1 MGQTNKNFSPFI
13 PASIAFIFGIYAQ
26 SYELFNPTIL
36 LIILGVFTPIVFVS
50 AMKRTTAFKPLYCAK
65 SRHSRIHPQLDK
77 HGVFWRRRIKNF
89 YSNFTQAFTCIIFF
103 TLGSFALT
111 WQKNQYSTMIQ
122 EFDGKKL
129 DLIAKVTNKIL
140 LPADKSG
147 DRHGCWKEILEITV
161 WQAKDVTPFC
171 EIKKPNLPARGECFL
186 QAAPFDTPHN
196 ARHSGRAAKKNV
208 SNHAGIKFAS
218 NCIAPCYKKTN
229 FNLQCYS
236 TSNSCVQ
243 VDNIIEIQDVKI
255 KVPQDQS
262 LSQNSSYKNYLI
274 KENLLASVFFY
285 KNKNIKILRTPKF
298 SFKRLIWNIQ
308 VNTYQRLQQKMHPTV
323 FTYFSLMFLGN
334 THHKNIDSMRNT
346 FNYWGLSHYLARSG
360 LHIVLF
366 ILIWTIFLQLIPI
379 SIRFKR
385 SLLIII
391 CITYKLFSWT
401 SLPFTRAFYAFI
413 LTEIGKIFNLQT
425 NFLHLLCI
433 VCMTILLFNP
443 MQLFFLDFQL
453 TFALTFALAFVSKYM
468 H

>member
-1 MGQTNKNFSPFI
+1 MTKTASQNVSPFI
-13 PASIAFIFGIYAQ
+13 PVTLAFLFGIYAQ
-26 SYELFNPTIL
+26 SYELFSPAIL
-36 LIILGVFTPIVFVS
+36 LITLAIFIPVLLIS
-50 AMKRTTAFKPLYCAK
+50 A
-65 SRHSRIHPQLDK
+65 
-77 HGVFWRRRIKNF
+77 IKNF
-89 YSNFTQAFTCIIFF
+89 YSKRTQFFVAVIFF
-103 TLGSFALT
+103 ALGAFSLT
-111 WQKNQYSTMIQ
+111 WQQNQHANMIQ

-140 LPADKSG
+140 LHAPNVG
-147 DRHGCWKEILEITV
+147 RCGWKEIIQINV
-161 WQAKDVTPFC
+161 RQAK
-171 EIKKPNLPARGECFL
+171 ESQE
-186 QAAPFDTPHN
+186 
-196 ARHSGRAAKKNV
+196 
-208 SNHAGIKFAS
+208 HAIQV
-218 NCIAPCYKKTN
+218 YKKTD

-236 TSNSCVQ
+236 TLKTCVQ
-243 VDNIIEIQDVKI
+243 VDDIIELKDVKI
-255 KVPQDQS
+255 KVPQDQP

-274 KENLLASVFFY
+274 KENFLSSVFFY
-285 KNKNIKILRTPKF
+285 KNKNINILYTPKL
-298 SFKRLIWNIQ
+298 SIKKWLWDIQ
-308 VNTYQRLQQKMHPTV
+308 VSTYQRLQQKIHPTV

-334 THHKNIDSMRNT
+334 THHENIDSMRNT

-385 SLLIII
+385 GFLIII
-391 CITYKLFSWT
+391 CVTYKLFSWT

-425 NFLHLLCI
+425 DFLHLLSI

-468 H
+468 S